1 MNQMSNKV
9 TDQRGI
15 ILTDN
20 VDLDWLNSLT
30 PRFHSDYVK
39 FVVDTKTNRVVVG
52 MDVHADAQ
60 ALLGAEENTLYGGNI
75 YKDGTIVYSSTLN
88 VDKSLS
94 AKKKT
99 GLFQRLFHSEKSD
112 NPRIVTNKDL
122 IDEINAVLFAW
133 VKL

>member
-60 ALLGAEENTLYGGNI
+60 ALLNADEDTLYGGNI
-75 YKDGTIVYSSTLN
+75 YRDGSIVYSSTLN

-94 AKKKT
+94 AEPKPS
-99 GLFQRLFHSEKSD
+99 LFHRLFHSGDSN
-112 NPRIVTNKDL
+112 NPRIVTNKEL
-122 IDEINAVLFAW
+122 IEQINAVLFAW